1 MLKSMTGF
9 GRAETT
15 IGNKKVTIEIKSLN
29 SKGLDLNLKLP
40 SFYRSKEVM
49 VRTMLSIGISRGK
62 CDFYINYE
70 VLEGGNKN
78 ILNHDLLKSYYQ
90 DLKAFASD
98 NNLPNIEQIDYLSIM
113 MKMPDVMVSHSE
125 DITDAEWKSTEELI
139 HKAIEAFQNFRNEEG
154 KSLYDDLLQRIESIA
169 SLLGQISQYEN
180 ERIETVKE
188 RIQKNLQDI
197 SEPKNIDQ
205 NRFEQELIYYLEK
218 YDVSEEKVR
227 LKAHLDHFI
236 QSMNDDSDKGKKL
249 GFISQEIGREVNTL
263 GSKANHFEMQK
274 IVVEMKDE
282 LERIKEQVL
291 NVL

>member
-9 GRAETT
+9 GRAETN

-40 SFYRSKEVM
+40 SFYRSKEVI
-49 VRTMLSIGISRGK
+49 VRSMLSEGISRGK

-70 VLEGGNKN
+70 VLEGGNAN
-78 ILNHDLLKSYYQ
+78 ILNHDLLRSYYQ
-90 DLKAFASD
+90 DLKAFATN
-98 NNLPNIEQIDYLSIM
+98 NNLPNTEQIDYLSIM

-125 DITDAEWKSTEELI
+125 DITDEEWKSTEELI
-139 HKAIEAFQNFRNEEG
+139 RKAIGAFQNFRNEEG
-154 KSLYDDLLQRIESIA
+154 KSLYNDLMQRIESIA
-169 SLLGQISQYEN
+169 SLLEQISQYEN
-180 ERIETVKE
+180 ERIETVKD

-227 LKAHLDHFI
+227 LKAHLEHFI
-236 QSMNDDSDKGKKL
+236 QTMNVDGDIGKKL
-249 GFISQEIGREVNTL
+249 GFISQEIGREINTL